1 MDKFRKVLIF
11 NQICRNRR
19 SFWSSFSRDFQQTR
33 QVRLLLFIQVD
44 ELNTESSPMFVMSHF
59 AFEIEPIAVREQHA
73 KRYDLTG
80 HYLAHGIKITAAFR
94 KIGDLRGVS
103 LLATMP
109 DCIEIDA

>member
-44 ELNTESSPMFVMSHF
+44 ELNTKTSSMFMVSDF
-59 AFEIEPIAVREQHA
+59 ALEVEPIAVR
-73 KRYDLTG
+73 
-80 HYLAHGIKITAAFR
+80 
-94 KIGDLRGVS
+94 
-103 LLATMP
+103 
-109 DCIEIDA
+109 